1 MAWLAAALVLLFSMR
16 FGARGLLIGLPL
28 AALIVWGLSRRVVRP
43 GPQNFAGQ
51 RKPQMTREEALRV
64 LGLEEGASAD
74 AVTKAHRDL
83 VKKLHPDQGGSSF
96 LTQQVNEAKQV
107 LLKR

>member
-1 MAWLAAALVLLFSMR
+1 MAWLVAAVVLLLSMR

-28 AALIVWGLSRRVVRP
+28 AALIVWSFTRRGVRAMP
-43 GPQNFAGQ
+43 GSARRTQ
-51 RKPQMTREEALRV
+51 QMTREEALRV
-64 LGLEEGASAD
+64 LGLEDGASTD
-74 AVTKAHRDL
+74 AIAKAHRDL
-83 VKKLHPDQGGSSF
+83 VKKLHPDQGGSGF